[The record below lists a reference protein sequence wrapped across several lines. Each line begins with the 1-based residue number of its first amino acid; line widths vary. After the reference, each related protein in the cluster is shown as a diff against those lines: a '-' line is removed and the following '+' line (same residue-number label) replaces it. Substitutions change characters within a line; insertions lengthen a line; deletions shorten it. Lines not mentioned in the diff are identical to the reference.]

1 MPRGQRLRRRVGR
14 LIDLPIALRRR
25 ALAGRY
31 LSGTGIEIGALHK
44 PLPLPAGA
52 RVRYVDRMSV
62 GDLRAHYPELAD
74 EELCEPDIIDDG
86 ERLATIADGSLDFVV
101 ANHFIE
107 HTQDPISTLENHAR
121 VLKPGGI
128 LYLGVPDKRRTFD
141 RDREITSVA
150 HIARDRREGPGVS
163 RTEHYEDWARH
174 VERSP
179 DVQARARLLMDD
191 DYSIHFHVWTPDA
204 FRALLEHARS
214 EESLPLRIEEMVPNR
229 DEFIA
234 ILRKQGGHVDGDS
247 ASV

>member
-1 MPRGQRLRRRVGR
+1 MPRLQRLRRRLGR
-14 LIDLPIALRRR
+14 VIDLPMALRRR

-62 GDLRAHYPELAD
+62 GDLRLHYPELAD
-74 EELCEPDIIDDG
+74 ERLCEPDIIDDG

-150 HIARDRREGPGVS
+150 HIARDRREGPAVS
-163 RTEHYEDWARH
+163 RAEHYEDWARH
-174 VERSP
+174 VERSA
-179 DVQARARLLMDD
+179 DAETRARQLMDD
-191 DYSIHFHVWTPDA
+191 DYSIHFHVWTLDA
-204 FRALLEHARS
+204 FRALLEHAQR
-214 EESLPLRIEEMVPNR
+214 EDSLPLQIEEIVSNGG
-229 DEFIA
+229 EFIA
-234 ILRKQGGHVDGDS
+234 ILRKQAAHVPGDS